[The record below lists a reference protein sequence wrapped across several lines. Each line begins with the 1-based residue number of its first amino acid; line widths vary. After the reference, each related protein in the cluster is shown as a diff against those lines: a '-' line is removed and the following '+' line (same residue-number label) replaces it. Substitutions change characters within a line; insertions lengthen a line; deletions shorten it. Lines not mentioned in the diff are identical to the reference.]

1 MRCTLTHPPKF
12 GNNAELIGGS
22 QTMDAN
28 KDNTAQLDLSEKSKT
43 ARRNRKHQTP
53 VLTDES
59 GDSKLVRGRTLPKE
73 KRAELIRVI
82 RQGLIGGMH
91 PVTLTQ
97 ACMTQFKLSRVT
109 VHKYM
114 QAVRQEQ
121 LKEVGYYREQIQEI
135 CQKAL
140 VTIVKDKQGQPAA
153 VVRAVQMLHNIFD
166 IRVTPEDTTQQKR
179 MLAEEAMTKMDG
191 MSIQELQEFSDQLR
205 NGGEKLTPEM
215 LLMSP
220 ADIEETSAKRRKR
233 KVRTNAGTS

>member
-1 MRCTLTHPPKF
+1 
-12 GNNAELIGGS
+12 
-22 QTMDAN
+22 MDITE
-28 KDNTAQLDLSEKSKT
+28 DNTAQLDLSSKPKT
-43 ARRNRKHQTP
+43 ARRNRKLKTQPGTEGVIENGP
-53 VLTDES
+53 V
-59 GDSKLVRGRTLPKE
+59 VGRTLTKE

-97 ACMTQFKLSRVT
+97 ACMTQFKLSRLT

-114 QAVRQEQ
+114 NAVRQEQ

-140 VTIVKDKQGQPAA
+140 VTIVQNGQKGQAKPEA
-153 VVRAVQMLHNIFD
+153 VVKAVVVLHNIFD
-166 IRVTPEDTTQQKR
+166 IKVTPEDTTQQKK
-179 MLAEEAMTKMDG
+179 MLAEEAMAKMDG

-233 KVRTNAGTS
+233 KGRTNAGTS